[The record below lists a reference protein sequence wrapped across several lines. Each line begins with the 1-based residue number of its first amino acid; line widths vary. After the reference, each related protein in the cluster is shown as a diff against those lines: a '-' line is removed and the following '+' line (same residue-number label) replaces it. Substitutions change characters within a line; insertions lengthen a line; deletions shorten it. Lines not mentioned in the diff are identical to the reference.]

1 MKDEKKTKKQLIREL
16 AALRQNF
23 SNLQKL
29 VVQQQA
35 KAVQQQKMQRDQ
47 RLTNREHSIQG
58 DLNLD
63 IVLQKSQ
70 LYEKTQALLQKEQA
84 LKQVIQSIRNSL
96 DLETIF
102 ATAVREIAPLLG
114 AERVHIVQY
123 LPERQLWLNVMDYCQ
138 TPELPS
144 ALGLE
149 IPDVGNEIA
158 ARLKRL
164 EVVQIE
170 DSSTCSDEINRSY
183 AQTYPGAWL
192 LVPLH
197 FGSSIWGSLGL
208 VRNKQPL
215 SWQPEEVELI
225 LAVAD
230 QLAIAIQQ
238 SILLLQLQAELT
250 ERQQIETALQQKQYF
265 LHRILET
272 TPDIIYV
279 YDLVE
284 QRNIY
289 INRQIWEILGYTSHQ
304 IQSMGETVLPT
315 LVHPDDMPR
324 VTEHLK
330 SFLSLNEGEATE
342 IEYRM
347 KHAHGEWRWL
357 SSRETVFTKNAD
369 GVPVQI
375 LGAASDITKRKQA
388 DEQICEQAALLDI
401 ATDAIVI
408 QDLENKILFWNKSA
422 ERIYGWQAQEAL
434 GKNAN
439 QLLYKQ
445 KSLQL
450 KEALDQVNLV
460 GEWYGELYQLG
471 KDGKEIIV
479 ASHWTLVR
487 DQQGTPKSILTVN
500 SNITQKK
507 QLEAQFLRAQRL
519 DSLGTLASGIAHDL
533 NNILTPML
541 MSAQLLQMKISDEQH
556 QPLIQTLTNNTQ
568 RGAALVK
575 QVLSFARGVE
585 GKRTILQLQHL
596 ILEIKQF
603 AQQTFPKHIEFS
615 IEIASNLWTISGNAT
630 QLHQMLMNL
639 IINARDAMSNGGILS
654 ITAENFYVDE
664 TYAKMNL
671 DASVGPHIVINVQD
685 TGIGMPP
692 EILDKI
698 FEPFFTTKEV
708 GQGTGL
714 GLSSVLGIIKSHDGF
729 INVYSTVG
737 KGTQF
742 QVFLKAVVQKPTQ
755 QTTETEL
762 LAGNGELILVVD
774 DEIEILEITK
784 TTLLRYNY
792 RVLTAKNGI
801 EAIDI
806 YIQNRGAISA
816 ILVDMMMP
824 IMDGL
829 TTIRTLQKINPLVKV
844 ISSSGLSESKQLC
857 QVCGTTTFLLKPYS
871 IKQLLEVLHN
881 TIN

>member
-1 MKDEKKTKKQLIREL
+1 MKNEKKTKKQLIREL

-23 SNLQKL
+23 SKLQNLF
-29 VVQQQA
+29 VQQQA
-35 KAVQQQKMQRDQ
+35 IASALQQKIQREQQLTNTTQQQ
-47 RLTNREHSIQG
+47 
-58 DLNLD
+58 
-63 IVLQKSQ
+63 SQ
-70 LYEKTQALLQKEQA
+70 LYEKTLALLQKEQA
-84 LKQVIQSIRNSL
+84 LKQVIQSIRYSL

-102 ATAVREIAPLLG
+102 STAVREIARLLG
-114 AERVHIVQY
+114 AERAHIVQY
-123 LPERQLWLNVMDYCQ
+123 LPKRQLWLNVMDYCQ

-170 DSSTCSDEINRSY
+170 NSSSCADEINRGY

-197 FGSSIWGSLGL
+197 FNSSVWGSLGL
-208 VRNKQPL
+208 VRNKQSS
-215 SWQPEEVELI
+215 SWQPEEVELT

-230 QLAIAIQQ
+230 QVAIAIQQ
-238 SILLLQLQAELT
+238 STLLLQLQAELT
-250 ERQQIETALQQKQYF
+250 ERQQIEKVLQQKQHF

-304 IQSMGETVLPT
+304 IQSMKETVLQS
-315 LVHPDDMPR
+315 LIHPDDMPR
-324 VTEHLK
+324 VTEHFK
-330 SFLSLNEGEATE
+330 EFLSLKEGEVIE

-347 KHAHGEWRWL
+347 KHAHGGWRWL
-357 SSRETVFTKNAD
+357 NSRETVFVKNAD
-369 GVPVQI
+369 GLPVQI

-388 DEQICEQAALLDI
+388 DEKIHEQAALLDV
-401 ATDAIVI
+401 ATDAIIV
-408 QDLENKILFWNKSA
+408 QDLETKILFWNKSA
-422 ERIYGWQAQEAL
+422 ERIYGWKAQETL

-445 KSLQL
+445 TSLQL
-450 KEALDQVNLV
+450 KDALEQVHLV
-460 GEWYGELYQLG
+460 GEWYGELYQLD
-471 KDGKEIIV
+471 KYGKEIIV

-500 SNITQKK
+500 TNITQKK
-507 QLEAQFLRAQRL
+507 QLEAQFLRTQRL

-541 MSAQLLQMKISDEQH
+541 MSAQLLQMKISDERH
-556 QPLIQTLTNNTQ
+556 QPLLQTLTNNTQ

-585 GKRTILQLQHL
+585 GKRTILQIQHL
-596 ILEIKQF
+596 ILEIKQL
-603 AQQTFPKHIEFS
+603 AQQTFPKNIEFKTE
-615 IEIASNLWTISGNAT
+615 IEPNLWTISGNAT
-630 QLHQMLMNL
+630 QLHQMLINL
-639 IINARDAMSNGGILS
+639 VINARDAMPNGGRLS
-654 ITAENFYVDE
+654 IKAENFYVDE
-664 TYAKMNL
+664 TYAQMNI
-671 DASVGPHIVINVQD
+671 DASVGPHIIINIQD
-685 TGIGMPP
+685 TGIGMSP
-692 EILDKI
+692 EILDRI

-714 GLSSVLGIIKSHDGF
+714 GLSTVLGIIKSYGGF
-729 INVYSTVG
+729 INVSSAVG

-742 QVFLKAVVQKPTQ
+742 QVFLKAVLQKPVQ
-755 QTTETEL
+755 PTEDLEL

-774 DEIEILEITK
+774 DEAEILEITK
-784 TTLLRYNY
+784 TTLLKYNY
-792 RVLTAKNGI
+792 RVLTASNGI
-801 EAIDI
+801 EAIEL
-806 YIQNRGAISA
+806 YAQNRGAISVV
-816 ILVDMMMP
+816 LMDMMMP

-844 ISSSGLSESKQLC
+844 IPASGLSESKQFC
-857 QVCGTTTFLLKPYS
+857 QVCGSTTFLSKPYT
-871 IKQLLEVLHN
+871 IQQLLQILHN
-881 TIN
+881 TINS

>member
-1 MKDEKKTKKQLIREL
+1 MKDQKKTKKQLIREL

-29 VVQQQA
+29 VIQQQA
-35 KAVQQQKMQRDQ
+35 KAVQQQKIQRQ
-47 RLTNREHSIQG
+47 QQLTNREHPIQG
-58 DLNLD
+58 DFNLD
-63 IVLQKSQ
+63 IVLQQSQ

-102 ATAVREIAPLLG
+102 STAVREIARLLG
-114 AERVHIVQY
+114 AERAHIVQY

-138 TPELPS
+138 SPEFPS

-170 DSSTCSDEINRSY
+170 DSSTCTDEINRSY

-215 SWQPEEVELI
+215 SWQPEEIELI

-230 QLAIAIQQ
+230 QIAIAIEQ

-250 ERQQIETALQQKQYF
+250 ERQQIETVLQQKQHF

-284 QRNIY
+284 QRNVY

-304 IQSMGETVLPT
+304 IQSMAEALLST

-330 SFLSLNEGEATE
+330 SFHSLNEGEAIE

-347 KHAHGEWRWL
+347 KRANGEWRWL

-422 ERIYGWQAQEAL
+422 ERIYGWRAQEAL
-434 GKNAN
+434 GKNVN

-460 GEWYGELYQLG
+460 GEWYGELYQLS

-479 ASHWTLVR
+479 ASHWTLIC

-541 MSAQLLQMKISDEQH
+541 MSAQLLQMKISDEQY
-556 QPLIQTLTNNTQ
+556 QPLLQTLTNNTQ

-615 IEIASNLWTISGNAT
+615 TEIAPSLWTISGNAT

-639 IINARDAMSNGGILS
+639 VINARDAMPHGGVLS

-664 TYAKMNL
+664 TYTKMNL

-729 INVYSTVG
+729 INVSSVVG

-755 QTTETEL
+755 QTEDIEL

-774 DEIEILEITK
+774 DEIEILDITK

-816 ILVDMMMP
+816 VLIDMMMP

-829 TTIRTLQKINPLVKV
+829 TTIRTLQKINPLVKIV
-844 ISSSGLSESKQLC
+844 PSSGLSESKQIC
-857 QVCGTTTFLLKPYS
+857 QVCGTTTFLSKPYS